1 MKTLTTALCMLLMV
15 LPAGTQQF
23 APPVAPNFY
32 VPYGVRDVPVGA
44 MELESLS
51 GEMWTADPGPRPNAP
66 MPRPYPM
73 RRRSY
78 RRFGPGYWPPPSPQV
93 STGAVIAGVAAVV
106 VALVV
111 LAAGDH

>member
-1 MKTLTTALCMLLMV
+1 MLLMV

-23 APPVAPNFY
+23 APPRVPNFY

-44 MELESLS
+44 MELESSS

-78 RRFGPGYWPPPSPQV
+78 RRFGPGYGPPPSPQV

>member
-1 MKTLTTALCMLLMV
+1 MLLMV

-32 VPYGVRDVPVGA
+32 VPYGVREIPVDA
-44 MELESLS
+44 TELESSS

-78 RRFGPGYWPPPSPQV
+78 RRFGPGYGPPPSPQV
-93 STGAVIAGVAAVV
+93 SAGAVIAGVAAVV

-111 LAAGDH
+111 MAAGDH